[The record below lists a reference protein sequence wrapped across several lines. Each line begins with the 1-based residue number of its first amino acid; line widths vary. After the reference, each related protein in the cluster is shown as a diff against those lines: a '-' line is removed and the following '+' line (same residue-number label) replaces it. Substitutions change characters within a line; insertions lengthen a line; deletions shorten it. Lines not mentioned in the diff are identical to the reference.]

1 MARGWLQVMLGEVR
15 SKADDVERLR
25 ERHEAVARTADECLE
40 SIVRPAMQAAA
51 KAVGADYRED
61 DGGEALYRLCRI
73 DGDTGCVEAA
83 FDAFRP
89 LLLLSAPSGKCE
101 AVRLDDLQREWL
113 EEWLRRTL

>member
-1 MARGWLQVMLGEVR
+1 MARGWLQVMTGEIQ
-15 SKADDVERLR
+15 SKADDTERLR
-25 ERHEAVARTADECLE
+25 ERREAVARAADECLE
-40 SIVRPAMQAAA
+40 TVLRPAMEAAA
-51 KAVGADYRED
+51 KTAGADYREEE
-61 DGGEALYRLCRI
+61 GGEDLYRLCRI
-73 DGDTGCVEAA
+73 DLDAGSVEAA